1 MNLSI
6 APGTRAS
13 YETGVKRW
21 KAYCRF
27 RHWDPQGEITTA
39 HAEEW
44 LAAMADEGKVNVA
57 SMKAY
62 RSALSAYHIERT
74 PAAAATVLGKP
85 VNPLGHPRIE
95 RLLAGIERDQAE
107 RRQTQ
112 RARVKEKTEGVTMDM
127 ILKLIERFKNGT
139 DNELMNTAAAS
150 LGVAT
155 ALRPSEILGSA
166 KHRDRT
172 LRVSQL
178 QFFADPE
185 GLHTMA
191 PVPIPGS
198 GVAAERQQANSSPE
212 PDHCVLTL
220 LISKTNQRR
229 TAKPRYIGIPAVVGS
244 LWRWACRRSHHDN
257 ATPIPPSNE
266 LFKRAGYKPLRTKS
280 LLSFLT
286 QHLPELGFPEM
297 ENLTGKTFR
306 IGGAS
311 TLAAL
316 GAPAE
321 DIRALGGWAPSSD
334 MWKQYASAA
343 SQRQRALFTQ
353 RNLARQTETLTAQR
367 SDKQH

>member
-6 APGTRAS
+6 EPSTRAS
-13 YETGVKRW
+13 YETGVRRW

-57 SMKAY
+57 TMKAY

-107 RRQTQ
+107 RRQAQ
-112 RARVKEKTEGVTMDM
+112 RSQLKAKTEGITMNM
-127 ILKLIERFKNGT
+127 ILKLVERFKDGN

-150 LGVAT
+150 LGVAA

-166 KHRDRT
+166 KHRDRS
-172 LRVSQL
+172 LRVNQL
-178 QFFADPE
+178 QFFADAAGQE
-185 GLHTMA
+185 TIR
-191 PVPIPGS
+191 VPAADEQPQVNS
-198 GVAAERQQANSSPE
+198 GPE

-220 LISKTNQRR
+220 LVGKTNQRR
-229 TAKPRYIGIPAVVGS
+229 TAKPRYIGIPAVVRH
-244 LWRWACRRSHHDN
+244 LWRWACRRSCQDGTT
-257 ATPIPPSNE
+257 AASNSDE

-280 LLSFLT
+280 LLSFLAK
-286 QHLPELGFPEM
+286 HLSELGFPNM
-297 ENLTGKTFR
+297 RNLTGKTFR

-334 MWKQYASAA
+334 TWKQYASAA
-343 SQRQRALFTQ
+343 SQRQRALLTQ
-353 RNLARQTETLTAQR
+353 RNLAKQTEILMVQR
-367 SDKQH
+367 SSDQQ